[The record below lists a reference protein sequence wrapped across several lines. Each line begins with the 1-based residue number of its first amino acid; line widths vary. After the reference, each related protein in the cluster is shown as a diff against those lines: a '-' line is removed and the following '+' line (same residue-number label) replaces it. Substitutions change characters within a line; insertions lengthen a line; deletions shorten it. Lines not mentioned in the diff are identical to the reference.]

1 MCPGPD
7 RELVTETPRPSGG
20 DRGVPAQRH
29 RSGGGGC
36 ALTGLNTPCMRGWPA
51 ASAPNGPAGP
61 RPSILQVGAIGDEEE
76 WVTLCEEENEPDAQM
91 LEIPDLTPY
100 THYR

>member
-1 MCPGPD
+1 MGTEGPP
-7 RELVTETPRPSGG
+7 LGG
-20 DRGVPAQRH
+20 AGRGV
-29 RSGGGGC
+29 GGVGGPN
-36 ALTGLNTPCMRGWPA
+36 GPRVRGWPA
-51 ASAPNGPAGP
+51 ASAPRSPAGP
-61 RPSILQVGAIGDEEE
+61 RPSVLQVGAVGDEEE

>member
-1 MCPGPD
+1 MGTEGPP
-7 RELVTETPRPSGG
+7 LGG
-20 DRGVPAQRH
+20 AGRGV
-29 RSGGGGC
+29 GGVGGPN
-36 ALTGLNTPCMRGWPA
+36 GPRVRGWPA
-51 ASAPNGPAGP
+51 ASAPRGPAGP
-61 RPSILQVGAIGDEEE
+61 RPSVLQVGAVGDEEE